1 MIRTDGL
8 SNQCTVGVKVILQ
21 SLEGEWIKCAIHLQ
35 FLTTSNEAKYE
46 AILMGLNLAKVVG
59 GFISSCTQ

>member
-35 FLTTSNEAKYE
+35 FLTTNNEAKYE
-46 AILMGLNLAKVVG
+46 AVLMGVNLAKVVG
-59 GFISSCTQ
+59 GFFSSCTQ